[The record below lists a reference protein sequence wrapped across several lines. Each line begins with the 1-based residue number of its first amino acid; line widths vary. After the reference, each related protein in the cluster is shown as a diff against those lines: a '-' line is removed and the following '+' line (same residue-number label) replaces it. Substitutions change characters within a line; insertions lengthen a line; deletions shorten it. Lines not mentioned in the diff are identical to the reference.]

1 MIKAVLFYFL
11 KNVAAFSL
19 LFVLVPSNQHSQ
31 LWGCSDVCEQKI
43 TARNLSY
50 NIEKI
55 GTYWPASLFH
65 PRPLWHSFSWLS
77 GLDCNNGP
85 QPERIYCQKQI
96 HPGSGLRTE
105 PSAPLIHL
113 LCLSIFLS
121 YPPQIGWKAMDGEKK
136 PERRCNQN
144 APQRKINNP
153 HCTVWLALV
162 LRLCP
167 TLTLL
172 SHHSQQME
180 LPIVS
185 RNYAANL

>member
-19 LFVLVPSNQHSQ
+19 LFVLVLSNQHSQ

-55 GTYWPASLFH
+55 GTYWPASLFL

-85 QPERIYCQKQI
+85 QPEHVKNCETY
-96 HPGSGLRTE
+96 PGSGLRTE
-105 PSAPLIHL
+105 PVCYRS
-113 LCLSIFLS
+113 SIFLS

-162 LRLCP
+162 LRLWSS
-167 TLTLL
+167 LTLL
-172 SHHSQQME
+172 NS
-180 LPIVS
+180 
-185 RNYAANL
+185 

>member
-19 LFVLVPSNQHSQ
+19 LFVLVLSNQHSQ
-31 LWGCSDVCEQKI
+31 LWGCSDECEQKI

-85 QPERIYCQKQI
+85 QPEHVKNYENIPRFRIANRAI
-96 HPGSGLRTE
+96 RSAHPSSL
-105 PSAPLIHL
+105 PFHL
-113 LCLSIFLS
+113 LVLSTTNRMKS
-121 YPPQIGWKAMDGEKK
+121 NGRWET
-136 PERRCNQN
+136 ERRCNQN

-180 LPIVS
+180 LPIVN
-185 RNYAANL
+185 RIWAANL

>member
-19 LFVLVPSNQHSQ
+19 LFVLVLSNQHSQ

-85 QPERIYCQKQI
+85 QPEHVKNCETY
-96 HPGSGLRTE
+96 PGSGLRTE

-113 LCLSIFLS
+113 LVLSTTNRMKS
-121 YPPQIGWKAMDGEKK
+121 NGRWET
-136 PERRCNQN
+136 ERRCNQN

-162 LRLCP
+162 LRLWSS
-167 TLTLL
+167 LTLL
-172 SHHSQQME
+172 NS
-180 LPIVS
+180 
-185 RNYAANL
+185 